1 MLVGAQIYDNLKDI
15 QDNYQFYS
23 DFYTFHLKQA
33 DILAE
38 EKSKYKD
45 IKDLLIREQQ
55 KRNELLDFVD
65 NLKNMINQGNKSQV

>member
-45 IKDLLIREQQ
+45 IKD
-55 KRNELLDFVD
+55 
-65 NLKNMINQGNKSQV
+65 